1 MPPKTASATY
11 QKLSQLEHVLKRPD
25 SYIGSVEFHEQ
36 EMWVCREDGQMQ
48 YRQVSIVPGL
58 YKIFDE
64 ILVNAADNKV
74 RDPAMK
80 SIKVTI
86 DPANFEISVTNDGKG
101 IPIEMHDKEK
111 VYIPELIFGHLLTS
125 SNYDDNEQK
134 VTGGRNGFGAKLCNI
149 FSREFI
155 LETADKKQVYH
166 QRWTDNMNKVEE
178 PQFSK
183 NATGKSYTMI
193 KFRPD
198 LARFGMENFND
209 DIIDVL
215 RRRVYDM
222 AGTTKGVTVELNGNA
237 IPITDFKAYVNMFL
251 NRGENTPS
259 KVIYYKQPGND
270 SRWEIAFAVSDGNFR
285 QMSFVNSIATT
296 SGGSHVTHVLD
307 QITTHAVE
315 QMAKRN
321 KGKAGKLT
329 KQHVRN
335 HVFLFINCKIN
346 NPSFSSQT
354 KEQLTSKVS
363 AFGSRCEL
371 SEKFMKDV
379 MNQTDLTDRLLEQSE
394 RQADKE
400 MKKLDGGGRKR
411 RLTGY
416 SNLADANKAGTR
428 ESHKCT
434 LIICEG
440 ESAKGSAV
448 VGLEIVG
455 RDYYGCFPIR
465 GKMLNVREASH
476 DQIMKNAEIQALK
489 QIIGLQHKKH
499 YTSTEGLRYGHIMIM
514 TDQDHD
520 GSHIK
525 GLIINFLESLFPG
538 LLDIPGFL
546 LEFITPI
553 VRVEVLRGKSV
564 VDTHI
569 FFSMPEYENWRETEG
584 KKCKWRQK
592 YFKGLG
598 TSEATD
604 MKRYFGDLPRH
615 EKTFLNLQ
623 SGDKE
628 RIELAFSKYRADDRK
643 QWLQEFVPGT
653 FLDASINPIP
663 INQFIDKELILFSMA
678 DNARS
683 IPSVMDGWKPGQR
696 KIMWVCFNWVR
707 GTETKLTTLGGTTI
721 AKAAYHHGD
730 ASLYTTTVGLAQD
743 FIGSNNVYWLLPKGN
758 FGSRLDGGKHPASAR
773 YISTMLNKISR
784 FAFRKEDDPL
794 LNYVQ
799 EDESTVEPEYY
810 VPILPTVLVNGT
822 EGIGTGWSSTIPSY
836 NPMDLVK
843 NLRLMM
849 EGQAIQPM
857 TPWYRGWTGLVD
869 KIPNTEHQWRIC
881 GRIEEVDDNTL
892 VITEIPI
899 KAWIEPMNAFLE
911 QFLINTP
918 RDKDKKA
925 GTEFI
930 EDIIQDHSDNIR
942 FVIKLSKEE
951 MAKTHE
957 IGPYNRFKLIAP
969 MSTANMVAFDPQGRL
984 RRYDSAEEILR
995 EFYHIRLDFYQKRK
1009 DAMVNA
1015 LRWDLERLSARA
1027 RFIKMIIENSLTVS
1041 NKRKKVLEEELRS
1054 LKFPLFVGN
1063 GGKPTFPEEI
1073 KPEVADE
1080 EGEAEENATGDAVED
1095 EEGDLDE
1102 LGAGALKVQNVATPT
1117 YDYLVNM
1124 HIASLT
1130 RERYQRIIKERDDAE
1145 ETLNELLKKT
1155 IKDLWSS
1162 DLEEFE
1168 TAYATFMDEDL
1179 SKRQSDVVKPTG
1191 GRNKRSRTSNNDDS
1205 DDDDDDDDYGKPK
1218 KRRRKAAP
1226 KSRSFAQ
1233 VDAIP
1238 LDPPP
1243 VEEYSRKKTPARRVK
1258 SEPKEAKG
1266 TKVKKEVKK
1275 ESSATKPAAAK
1286 PRKTKVKKEE
1296 EDIKEESPE
1305 PDGAATPTS
1314 RTPRKKRVAA
1324 PQQLGSSAN
1333 EDDSSQ
1339 PDDDSDFALSD

>member
-1 MPPKTASATY
+1 
-11 QKLSQLEHVLKRPD
+11 
-25 SYIGSVEFHEQ
+25 
-36 EMWVCREDGQMQ
+36 MQ

-86 DPANFEISVTNDGKG
+86 DAANCEISVTNDGKG

-155 LETADKKQVYH
+155 LETADRKQVYH
-166 QRWTDNMNKVEE
+166 QRWTNNMNEVEE

-193 KFRPD
+193 KFKPD
-198 LARFGMENFND
+198 LARFGMERFDN

-237 IPITDFKAYVNMFL
+237 IPIPDFKSYVNMFL
-251 NRGENTPS
+251 NRGENTPT
-259 KVIYYKQPGND
+259 KVVYFKQPGND
-270 SRWEIAFAVSDGNFR
+270 RWEIAFAVSDGQFQ

-296 SGGSHVTHVLD
+296 SGGSHTTHVLD
-307 QITTHAVE
+307 QITGYAVD
-315 QMAKRN
+315 QMTKRN

-329 KQHVRN
+329 KAHVRN
-335 HVFLFINCKIN
+335 HVFLFVNCKIN

-371 SEKFMKDV
+371 SDKFLRDV
-379 MNQTDLTDRLLEQSE
+379 MNQTELSDRLLEQSE

-416 SNLADANKAGTR
+416 AKLADANKAGTR

-434 LIICEG
+434 LILCEG
-440 ESAKGSAV
+440 DSAKGSAV
-448 VGLEIVG
+448 AGLEVVG
-455 RDYYGCFPIR
+455 RDYYGCFPLR
-465 GKMLNVREASH
+465 GKMLNVREASQ

-553 VRVEVLRGKSV
+553 VRVEVLRGKRV
-564 VDTHI
+564 LNTHI
-569 FFSMPEYENWRETEG
+569 FFSMPEYEEWRETEG

-604 MKRYFGDLPRH
+604 MKRYFSDLQRH
-615 EKTFLNLQ
+615 EKTFLRLQ
-623 SGDKE
+623 NGDKE

-643 QWLQEFVPGT
+643 QWLQEYIPGT
-653 FLDASINPIP
+653 FLDAEINPIP
-663 INQFIDKELILFSMA
+663 ISQFIDKELILFSMA
-678 DNARS
+678 DNMRS
-683 IPSVMDGWKPGQR
+683 IPSVIDGWKPGQR
-696 KIMWVCFNWVR
+696 KIMWVCFNWIR
-707 GTETKLTTLGGTTI
+707 GTETKLNTI
-721 AKAAYHHGD
+721 AGYVTAKAAYHHGEG
-730 ASLYTTTVGLAQD
+730 SLYSTTVGLAQD
-743 FIGSNNVYWLLPKGN
+743 FIGANNVYWLLPKGN

-773 YISTMLNKISR
+773 YISSMLNKISR
-784 FAFRKEDDPL
+784 SVFRKEDDNL
-794 LNYVQ
+794 LNHVQ

-810 VPILPTVLVNGT
+810 VPILPTLLVNGS

-836 NPMDLVK
+836 NPTDLVK
-843 NLRLMM
+843 NLRRMM
-849 EGQAIQPM
+849 AGEAVQPM
-857 TPWYRGWTGLVD
+857 NPWYRGWTGLVE
-869 KIPNTEHQWRIC
+869 KIPNTEHQWRVC
-881 GRIEEVDDNTL
+881 GRIEQVDDTTL
-892 VITEIPI
+892 VITEVPI
-899 KAWIEPMNAFLE
+899 KTWIEPMNVFLE

-918 RDKDKKA
+918 RDKDKKP

-930 EDIIQDHSDNIR
+930 EDIIQDHTDNVR
-942 FVIKLSKEE
+942 FVIKLSEEE
-951 MAKTHE
+951 MAKTHD

-1009 DAMVNA
+1009 DAMVNVM
-1015 LRWDLERLSARA
+1015 RWDLERLSSRA
-1027 RFIKMIIENSLTVS
+1027 RFIKMIIENTLIVS
-1041 NKRKKVLEEELRS
+1041 NKRKKVLEQELRD
-1054 LKFPLFVGN
+1054 LKFPLFIGN
-1063 GGKPTFPEEI
+1063 GGSPYFPDEV
-1073 KPEVADE
+1073 KPEVDESEKPDEGEDE
-1080 EGEAEENATGDAVED
+1080 EQEAEE
-1095 EEGDLDE
+1095 EEGDAEE
-1102 LGAGALKVQNVATPT
+1102 LGAGMMRVQNANPPS

-1130 RERYQRIIKERDDAE
+1130 RERYQRIIRERDETEDA
-1145 ETLNELLKKT
+1145 LNTLLKKT
-1155 IKDLWSS
+1155 IKDLWSA
-1162 DLEEFE
+1162 DLDEFE
-1168 TAYATFMDEDL
+1168 AAYATFIDEDL
-1179 SKRQSDVVKPTG
+1179 SRRQSDVVKPSG
-1191 GRNKRSRTSNNDDS
+1191 GSKKRSRRSNDD
-1205 DDDDDDDDYGKPK
+1205 DDDGDDDDDDYGKPK

-1226 KSRSFAQ
+1226 KARSFAQ
-1233 VDAIP
+1233 IDSTP

-1243 VEEYSRKKTPARRVK
+1243 IDEYKKPAVRRAK
-1258 SEPKEAKG
+1258 TEPKEKKG
-1266 TKVKKEVKK
+1266 TKVKTETKKEPTATKQSKPKVKK
-1275 ESSATKPAAAK
+1275 ESE
-1286 PRKTKVKKEE
+1286 KV
-1296 EDIKEESPE
+1296 KEESPE
-1305 PDGAATPTS
+1305 PEASASPVV
-1314 RTPRKKRVAA
+1314 RTPRKKRAAA
-1324 PQQLGSSAN
+1324 PQELGTSDGEN
-1333 EDDSSQ
+1333 EASQ
-1339 PDDDSDFALSD
+1339 PDEDSDFALSD